1 MVLGQN
7 SRSSF
12 LPLIAL
18 VKDSPIEMQHKYAVH
33 YPQIRHK
40 HLIGARVTLTL
51 IKALLT
57 ARRQVEQ
64 ISHILQIRRSG
75 PPRGAHDHILS
86 PTRKMRDQSQAKRKA
101 TVKRPSLVLALSIF
115 PGRRQPSIVDR
126 NELNYRV
133 RNGNGWTLILISTNS
148 MSSSS
153 RLKTTLLYCPAP
165 LLSRLFVVT
174 RTGFE
179 PMLTA

>member
-1 MVLGQN
+1 MLHIHVLFFVPPCGWYT
-7 SRSSF
+7 
-12 LPLIAL
+12 
-18 VKDSPIEMQHKYAVH
+18 VKLCANQHKAQFPSGNASPH
-33 YPQIRHK
+33 EFCDEFHISATITFKQFWIHK
-40 HLIGARVTLTL
+40 
-51 IKALLT
+51 
-57 ARRQVEQ
+57 
-64 ISHILQIRRSG
+64 
-75 PPRGAHDHILS
+75 
-86 PTRKMRDQSQAKRKA
+86 KA

-148 MSSSS
+148 MSSSFH
-153 RLKTTLLYCPAP
+153 LKTTLLYCLAP